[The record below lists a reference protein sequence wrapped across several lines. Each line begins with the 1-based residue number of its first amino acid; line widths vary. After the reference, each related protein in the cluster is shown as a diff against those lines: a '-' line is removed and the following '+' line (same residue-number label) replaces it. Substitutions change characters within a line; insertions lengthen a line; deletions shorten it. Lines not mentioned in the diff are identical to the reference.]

1 MSMIETFD
9 QMEETL
15 KTCLPGGVP
24 WRLRADLDELRRRI
38 EAAERQKA
46 DRSGAQVALGSEG

>member
-1 MSMIETFD
+1 MSMTEAFD

-15 KTCLPGGVP
+15 KTSLPGGVP
-24 WRLRADLDELRRRI
+24 WRLRADLDELRRKI

-46 DRSGAQVALGSEG
+46 DRSKEQVGLGVDG

>member
-1 MSMIETFD
+1 MSMIEAYN

-15 KTCLPGGVP
+15 KMCLPGGVP
-24 WRLRADLDELRRRI
+24 WRLRADLDELRRKI

-46 DRSGAQVALGSEG
+46 DRSKAQVGLGVDG